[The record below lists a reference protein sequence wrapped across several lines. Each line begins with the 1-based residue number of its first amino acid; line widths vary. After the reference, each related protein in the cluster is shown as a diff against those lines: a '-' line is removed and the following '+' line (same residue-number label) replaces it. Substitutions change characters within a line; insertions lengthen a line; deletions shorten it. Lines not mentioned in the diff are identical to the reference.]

1 MELMSSDHAEIEV
14 EVAVIGGG
22 SAGLVAHQHALEH
35 GAKRVLLIEGG
46 EYGTTCARVGCM
58 PSKLLIAAAEAAAH
72 ARGAAEFGVE
82 IGELRIDGAA
92 VMARVRRERD
102 RFVEGVV
109 TSTEAIK
116 ARDRLRG
123 WARLVGPRSLIVET
137 DAGPVRVEARAI
149 VIAAGSTPNIPA
161 SLEGLGERLLTS
173 DSVFELPSLPGSL
186 AIVGSGV
193 IGLELGSAMQR
204 LGVATK
210 ILDVGTRMPLLVSEV
225 MQAQARE
232 LFSERLDL
240 HLGLRE
246 LASERVDEGVRLR
259 WTESDGQTHERVFDY
274 VLAAT
279 GRRPQLERLALEAAG
294 IELDERGVPKRID
307 HRTMRIGDSAIFM
320 AGDITGA
327 HAVLHEAVAEGRI
340 AGRNAARYPNVR
352 AQVRQVPLGI
362 MFTEPNVAVVGR
374 VPAQGEDD
382 CEGEGVEWSV
392 GEVDYRKQG
401 RARVMNQAHGCARV
415 YGRREGGA
423 IFAAELIGP
432 GVEHMAHLLAWAI
445 EQGVTAQRALELPI
459 YHPVLE
465 EGLRTAI
472 AKLAHALSLSDEPRP
487 LDCGPGN

>member
-1 MELMSSDHAEIEV
+1 MELMSDARTTIEV
-14 EVAVIGGG
+14 EVAVIGAG
-22 SAGLVAHQHALEH
+22 SAGLVARQQALEH
-35 GAKRVLLIEGG
+35 GAERVLLIEGG
-46 EYGTTCARVGCM
+46 VYGTTCARVGCM
-58 PSKLLIAAAEAAAH
+58 PSKLLIAAAEAAGH
-72 ARGAAEFGVE
+72 ARNAAAFGVE
-82 IGELRIDGAA
+82 VGELRIDGAA

-102 RFVEGVV
+102 RFVDGVV
-109 TSTEAIK
+109 RSTEAIE

-123 WARLVGPRSLIVET
+123 WARFVGPRRLIVET
-137 DAGPVRVEARAI
+137 DAGPVRVEANAI
-149 VIAAGSTPNIPA
+149 VIAAGSIPNVPP
-161 SLEGLGERLLTS
+161 SLQGLAGKSGERLLTS
-173 DSVFELPSLPGSL
+173 DSVFDLPSLPGSL
-186 AIVGSGV
+186 AIVGGGV

-210 ILDVGTRMPLLVSEV
+210 ILDVGARMPLMVSEV
-225 MQAQARE
+225 MQAHALE
-232 LFSERLDL
+232 LFSQRLDL

-246 LASERVDEGVRLR
+246 LASEPVAKGVRLR
-259 WTESDGQTHERVFDY
+259 WTERDGQTREGVFDY

-279 GRRPQLERLALEAAG
+279 GRRPQLDRLELGAAG
-294 IELDERGVPKRID
+294 IELDGRGMPKHVD
-307 HRTMRIGDSAIFM
+307 HRTMRIGESAIFM
-320 AGDITGA
+320 AGDITGE
-327 HAVLHEAVAEGRI
+327 HPVLHEAVSEGRI

-362 MFTEPNVAVVGR
+362 MFTEPNVAIVGR
-374 VPAQGEDD
+374 VPAD

-392 GEVDYRKQG
+392 GEVDYRNQG
-401 RARVMNQAHGCARV
+401 RAQVMNQAHGRARV

-472 AKLAHALSLSDEPRP
+472 AKLAHALSLSREPKP
-487 LDCGPGN
+487 LDCGPGT

>member
-1 MELMSSDHAEIEV
+1 MELMSDAPTKIEV
-14 EVAVIGGG
+14 EVAVIGAG
-22 SAGLVAHQHALEH
+22 SAGLVARQQALEH
-35 GAKRVLLIEGG
+35 GAKRVVLIEGG
-46 EYGTTCARVGCM
+46 VYGTTCARVGCM
-58 PSKLLIAAAEAAAH
+58 PSKLLIAAAEAAGH
-72 ARGAAEFGVE
+72 ARGAAVFGVE
-82 IGELRIDGAA
+82 VGELRIDGAA

-102 RFVEGVV
+102 RFVDGVV
-109 TSTEAIK
+109 RSTEAIE

-123 WARLVGPRSLIVET
+123 WARFVAPQRLIVET
-137 DAGPVRVEARAI
+137 DAGPVRVEAKAI
-149 VIAAGSTPNIPA
+149 VIAAGSTPNIPT
-161 SLEGLGERLLTS
+161 SLQGLAGKSGERLLTS
-173 DSVFELPSLPGSL
+173 DSVFDLPSLPSSL

-210 ILDVGTRMPLLVSEV
+210 ILDVGTRMPLMVSEV
-225 MQAQARE
+225 MQAQAHE
-232 LFSERLDL
+232 LFSKRLDL
-240 HLGLRE
+240 HMGLRE
-246 LASERVDEGVRLR
+246 LASEPVANGVRLR
-259 WTESDGQTHERVFDY
+259 WTERDGQTREGVFDY

-279 GRRPQLERLALEAAG
+279 GRRPQLDRLELGAAG
-294 IELDERGVPKRID
+294 IELDERGMPKQVD
-307 HRTMRIGDSAIFM
+307 HRTMRIGESAIFM
-320 AGDITGA
+320 AGDIDGE
-327 HAVLHEAVAEGRI
+327 HPVLHEAVSEGRI

-362 MFTEPNVAVVGR
+362 MFTEPNVAIVGR
-374 VPAQGEDD
+374 VPAD
-382 CEGEGVEWSV
+382 CEDEGVEWSV
-392 GEVDYRKQG
+392 GEVDYRDQG
-401 RARVMNQAHGCARV
+401 RARVMNQAHGRARV

-472 AKLAHALSLSDEPRP
+472 AKLAHALSLSDEPKP